1 MDMKKFMN
9 KLFAAGNILGGF
21 LVVVMSMLSFVAC
34 SENEGETL
42 IDNNVSS
49 LSLAVNIDG
58 WGDTG
63 STRAS
68 YSAMSEGSSGNKVF
82 GLSFTSGDAIG
93 LFACDKDG
101 KVVIAN
107 HKWSYNGSSWATESP
122 IEYVTGMGGYTFFAY
137 YPWKSSLSGAPALN
151 STPDISSAEA
161 FFGSAISA
169 WTPAADQSTIAAFTG
184 SDLMMA
190 KGTTSTPYFHEVQ
203 VAFTMAHQMGLA
215 VTQPDLTFYDINDPS
230 YTWTVTQ
237 SFTGNIPYQ
246 IGSNYYYLV
255 KPGVETTIGAKS
267 TTLAARQVEQLFFT
281 NMEPGEVE
289 RSGNTMTLHSGKIKL
304 GNSVTYTYS
313 TNGGSSFSSTKP
325 SWLPVPTIVSGA
337 GEPTVISVTP
347 DNSKTTSVS
356 KGSFSNEPLFENP
369 HNAILKAAS
378 AVSNVDLSMVDN
390 AGAARASRTTAN
402 CYLVHAPGTYK
413 LPLVYGNAIK
423 NGDETSTSSFYTTQ
437 TSNTLQRLQDHT
449 GTGITTPWIKTQIG
463 SCPDGARLIWQD
475 VQGLISS
482 VGIDSS
488 DNGYLT
494 FTVDEDNIAE
504 GNAVIAATLSGTVV
518 WSWHIWVTTETLSNT
533 TVVATGSHDYTVA
546 PVNLGQ
552 VNSVVGSGTIYA
564 GSICEVRATA
574 NGVTLEFEVTQPD
587 YIEMSSVT
595 PYPGTYY
602 QWGRKDAM
610 MPATGAYDMSGTAIA
625 SYNSSDGTYA
635 TSASISTNIQNPDKW
650 YNVSNKPHSTSA
662 YNYWDM
668 NQTST
673 GNIATA
679 TVKTV
684 YDPCPPGFCVPT
696 GNLWNYLGNNGS
708 RTMST
713 WDATYRT
720 ATWNI
725 NITGDPLVFP
735 ASGFRANSSGLVSN
749 VGSYGCCWSA
759 SVNGNLSGRALYFY
773 SGGWT
778 WDYNGRSYGYSVR
791 PVAEE

>member
-1 MDMKKFMN
+1 MKAKFFLLSGMVSIILAACTSDIFMEDM
-9 KLFAAGNILGGF
+9 AARRGSGLK
-21 LVVVMSMLSFVAC
+21 VEV
-34 SENEGETL
+34 T
-42 IDNNVSS
+42 
-49 LSLAVNIDG
+49 DG
-58 WGDTG
+58 KAD
-63 STRAS
+63 TRAD
-68 YSAMSEGSSGNKVF
+68 YSGFPSTAFE
-82 GLSFTSGDAIG
+82 TGDAIG
-93 LFACDKDG
+93 VYAFD
-101 KVVIAN
+101 
-107 HKWSYNGSSWATESP
+107 GSS
-122 IEYVTGMGGYTFFAY
+122 YVTSNIRFVKQSDGSWLPDEEVPYNEDYSYYAYFPYRTTVYTPSTSGTVDAVDTKFASFINDASNY
-137 YPWKSSLSGAPALN
+137 
-151 STPDISSAEA
+151 
-161 FFGSAISA
+161 F
-169 WTPAADQSTIAAFTG
+169 WTADQSTKANFTY
-184 SDLMMA
+184 SNLMIA
-190 KGTTSTPYFHEVQ
+190 KGTITDVDDDAVTVK
-203 VAFTMAHQMGLA
+203 FTMAHKRGLA
-215 VTQPDLTFYDINDPS
+215 FINGAANKWY
-230 YTWTVTQ
+230 YTDA
-237 SFTGNIPYQ
+237 TGTKYTATPIFEGTNIPYDE
-246 IGSNYYYLV
+246 GGTLSYLV
-255 KPGVETTIGAKS
+255 KPDVNTSVYGQTLNISAGKYESCPVKLIG
-267 TTLAARQVEQLFFT
+267 T
-281 NMEPGEVE
+281 P
-289 RSGNTMTLHSGKIKL
+289 
-304 GNSVTYTYS
+304 TYLYS
-313 TNGGSSFSSTKP
+313 TSTDSGSSWTAMSSTKP
-325 SWLPVPTIVSGA
+325 SWLNVTANAVD
-337 GEPTVISVTP
+337 GEPTEFSASVTS
-347 DNSKTTSVS
+347 SKTTSIS
-356 KGSFSNEPLFENP
+356 KGSFSNQAVFENP
-369 HNAILKAAS
+369 HNATLKAATP
-378 AVSNVDLSMVDN
+378 VSNVDLSMVDN
-390 AGAARASRTTAN
+390 AGTARASRTTAN

-437 TSNTLQRLQDHT
+437 TSNTLQRLQNHT
-449 GTGITTPWIKTQIG
+449 GAGITTPWIKTQIG

-564 GSICEVRATA
+564 GSMCRVRATA

-587 YIEMSSVT
+587 YMEMSSVT

-650 YNVSNKPHSTSA
+650 YNVSNKPHSASA

-673 GNIATA
+673 GDIATA

-696 GNLWNYLGNNGS
+696 GNLWYYLGNGGS

-713 WDATYRT
+713 WDLSYRT
-720 ATWNI
+720 ATWKI
-725 NITGDPLVFP
+725 GITGDPIMFP
-735 ASGFRANSSGLVSN
+735 ASGRRAYSGGSVGN
-749 VGSYGCCWSA
+749 VGSRGYCWSA
-759 SVNGNLSGRALYFY
+759 SALNSNDVHDLDFRSSNWYWY
-773 SGGWT
+773 
-778 WDYNGRSYGYSVR
+778 YNYRSSGYSVR

>member
-1 MDMKKFMN
+1 MKTRTFILAGMVAACLAACTSDDNITDINSSYVDDGKSI
-9 KLFAAGNILGGF
+9 KVEVTDEFAHAATRADYSGF
-21 LVVVMSMLSFVAC
+21 PATEF
-34 SENEGETL
+34 EEGDQ
-42 IDNNVSS
+42 IGVY
-49 LSLAVNIDG
+49 AVNTSNAAVASNIAFTRQSDG
-58 WGDTG
+58 
-63 STRAS
+63 S
-68 YSAMSEGSSGNKVF
+68 
-82 GLSFTSGDAIG
+82 
-93 LFACDKDG
+93 
-101 KVVIAN
+101 
-107 HKWSYNGSSWATESP
+107 
-122 IEYVTGMGGYTFFAY
+122 
-137 YPWKSSLSGAPALN
+137 
-151 STPDISSAEA
+151 
-161 FFGSAISA
+161 
-169 WTPAADQSTIAAFTG
+169 WTPASSVVYNPDYTYYAYFPYKSSVPSFAPAGSGVDGKFTNFLNSNTFWLADQSSKANF
-184 SDLMMA
+184 
-190 KGTTSTPYFHEVQ
+190 TTSNLMWAEGIITGERTVK
-203 VAFTMAHQMGLA
+203 FTMAHKRGLA
-215 VTQPDLTFYDINDPS
+215 IISSAVNQWY
-230 YTWTVTQ
+230 YTDDSGTKYNLSPVF
-237 SFTGNIPYQ
+237 SGNIPYELN
-246 IGSNYYYLV
+246 GTRYFLM
-255 KPGVETTIGAKS
+255 KPNTATTVGGMSLRAGAGKYMTSAGVE
-267 TTLAARQVEQLFFT
+267 
-281 NMEPGEVE
+281 
-289 RSGNTMTLHSGKIKL
+289 MTGSP
-304 GNSVTYTYS
+304 SYTYS
-313 TNGGSSFSSTKP
+313 TSTDAGSSWSGYSGTKP
-325 SWLPVPTIVSGA
+325 SWLTVTANVVD
-337 GEPTVISVTP
+337 GEPTEFSASVTS
-347 DNSKTTSVS
+347 SKTTSIS

-552 VNSVVGSGTIYA
+552 VNSVVGSGTVYA
-564 GSICEVRATA
+564 GSMCRVRATA

-587 YIEMSSVT
+587 CMVTSSVN

-610 MPATGAYDMSGTAIA
+610 MPATGAYDMSGTAIP
-625 SYNSSDGTYA
+625 SYNSSDGTYRR
-635 TSASISTNIQNPDKW
+635 SASISLNIKNPDKF
-650 YNVSNKPHSTSA
+650 YCVDA
-662 YNYWDM
+662 YNIAQGGTSLIRNLWDM

-684 YDPCPPGFCVPT
+684 YDPCPPEFCVPT
-696 GNLWNYLGNNGS
+696 SNLFYYIGNGGQ
-708 RTMST
+708 RTMSA
-713 WDATYRT
+713 WDNTYKT

-725 NITGDPLVFP
+725 GITGDPIMFP
-735 ASGFRANSSGLVSN
+735 ASGDRYMNSGN
-749 VGSYGCCWSA
+749 VGEKGSMGYYWSA
-759 SVNGNLSGRALYFY
+759 TASTNDNKRAQNMNFSSAQYTYNFEYGSRAL
-773 SGGWT
+773 
-778 WDYNGRSYGYSVR
+778 SVR

>member
-1 MDMKKFMN
+1 MKTRTFILAGMVAACLAACTSDDNITDINSSYVDDGKSI
-9 KLFAAGNILGGF
+9 KVEVTDEFAHAATRADYSGF
-21 LVVVMSMLSFVAC
+21 PATEF
-34 SENEGETL
+34 EEGDQ
-42 IDNNVSS
+42 IGVY
-49 LSLAVNIDG
+49 AVNTSNAAVASNIAFTRQSDG
-58 WGDTG
+58 
-63 STRAS
+63 S
-68 YSAMSEGSSGNKVF
+68 
-82 GLSFTSGDAIG
+82 
-93 LFACDKDG
+93 
-101 KVVIAN
+101 
-107 HKWSYNGSSWATESP
+107 
-122 IEYVTGMGGYTFFAY
+122 
-137 YPWKSSLSGAPALN
+137 
-151 STPDISSAEA
+151 
-161 FFGSAISA
+161 
-169 WTPAADQSTIAAFTG
+169 WTPASSVVYNPDYSYYAYFPYKSSAPSFVPGGSGADGKFANFLNSNTFWVANQSSKANF
-184 SDLMMA
+184 
-190 KGTTSTPYFHEVQ
+190 TTSNLMWAEGIITGERTVK
-203 VAFTMAHQMGLA
+203 FTMAHKRGLA
-215 VTQPDLTFYDINDPS
+215 IISPAVNQWYYTNDSGTKYNLSPVFS
-230 YTWTVTQ
+230 
-237 SFTGNIPYQ
+237 GNIPYEESGTRYFLMKPNTATTVGGMSLRAGAGKYMTSTG
-246 IGSNYYYLV
+246 IEMTGS
-255 KPGVETTIGAKS
+255 PS
-267 TTLAARQVEQLFFT
+267 
-281 NMEPGEVE
+281 
-289 RSGNTMTLHSGKIKL
+289 
-304 GNSVTYTYS
+304 YTYS
-313 TNGGSSFSSTKP
+313 TSTNSGSSWSSYSSSRP
-325 SWLPVPTIVSGA
+325 SWLTVTANVVD
-337 GEPTVISVTP
+337 GEPTEFSASVTS
-347 DNSKTTSVS
+347 SKTTSIS
-356 KGSFSNEPLFENP
+356 KGPFSNQAVFENP
-369 HNAILKAAS
+369 HNATLKAATP
-378 AVSNVDLSMVDN
+378 VSNVDLSMVDN
-390 AGAARASRTTAN
+390 AGTARASRTTAN

-533 TVVATGSHDYTVA
+533 TVVATGSHNYTVA

-552 VNSVVGSGTIYA
+552 VNSVFGSGTVYA
-564 GSICEVRATA
+564 GSKCRVRATA

-587 YIEMSSVT
+587 YMDMEMSSAT

-650 YNVSNKPHSTSA
+650 YDVSNKPHSASA

-696 GNLWNYLGNNGS
+696 GNLWYYLGNGGS
-708 RTMST
+708 RKMST
-713 WDATYRT
+713 WDSSYRT

-725 NITGDPLVFP
+725 GITGDPIIFP
-735 ASGFRANSSGLVSN
+735 TSRFRSKSSGSVGDGVST
-749 VGSYGCCWSA
+749 GYCWSA
-759 SVNGNLSGRALYFY
+759 SADGSDRGYNLFFD
-773 SGGWT
+773 WT
-778 WDYNGRSYGYSVR
+778 YWYWYRGSRSIGYSVR